1 MSRSRGKGG
10 QKRGE
15 SLIMEGLKH
24 QAKGV
29 DVYSLLVLILMIL
42 TSLAEKVG
50 PLESSLLNKENGR
63 VSSFCPLSPRQME
76 NEAFY
81 FGYLVVSNFCFISEN
96 FINIGEVIVTNR
108 GFCKYIYISNNS

>member
-1 MSRSRGKGG
+1 MSRSTGKGG

-24 QAKGV
+24 QAKRV
-29 DVYSLLVLILMIL
+29 DVYSLLVLILMVL

-50 PLESSLLNKENGR
+50 PLQSSLLNEENDR

-81 FGYLVVSNFCFISEN
+81 FGYLVSEQ
-96 FINIGEVIVTNR
+96 FVFYLREFHQYR
-108 GFCKYIYISNNS
+108 

>member
-1 MSRSRGKGG
+1 MSRSTGKGG

-24 QAKGV
+24 QAKEV

-50 PLESSLLNKENGR
+50 PLQSSLLNEENDR

-81 FGYLVVSNFCFISEN
+81 FGYLVSKQFVFYLREFHQY
-96 FINIGEVIVTNR
+96 R
-108 GFCKYIYISNNS
+108 